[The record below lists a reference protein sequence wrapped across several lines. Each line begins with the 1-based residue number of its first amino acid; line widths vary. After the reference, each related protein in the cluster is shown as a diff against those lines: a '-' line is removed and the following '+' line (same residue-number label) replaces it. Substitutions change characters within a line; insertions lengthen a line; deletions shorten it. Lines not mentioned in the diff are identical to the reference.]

1 MDYVLDNIIGLV
13 LGSFS
18 IVQENVLALRRY
30 MLMYLDVR
38 YRDVCNL
45 QMVQLKNASVC
56 ESASVLNMRDV
67 ERDRSKANS
76 KTVTIGASR
85 GRI

>member
-67 ERDRSKANS
+67 ERDRSKANAA
-76 KTVTIGASR
+76 KR
-85 GRI
+85 